1 MTGRTRSSSVVFV
14 VLLVAGCGGGGA
26 SHEAPAPRVA
36 VVLKGLDN
44 PYFGAMKEGIESAAK
59 QRRVVTD
66 VQVATDI
73 TDVVGQARKLSALVD
88 GAYGC
93 FVVNPINKMNLV
105 APLVPVAKAGVPI
118 VDIDS
123 PIGAAEARA
132 AGVRPV
138 SYIGTDNTAAGKE
151 GARAMSEALGGR
163 GGSIVLVGG
172 FAGDAGSTARLAGF
186 RGAAASLR
194 LRIVSTVSADFDFDK
209 AQAAAARALRNGQA
223 VDGFFA
229 ANDVMALG
237 IAQAVG
243 NARRPGVKVIGVDGI
258 ADALQAIKAGTMT
271 ATVSQ
276 YPFVIGQLG
285 VEACLAAVRGRAL
298 PARIDAPVQVVTSA
312 NVDQAIVNFP
322 RPVAAFADP
331 LAALLER

>member
-1 MTGRTRSSSVVFV
+1 
-14 VLLVAGCGGGGA
+14 
-26 SHEAPAPRVA
+26 
-36 VVLKGLDN
+36 
-44 PYFGAMKEGIESAAK
+44 
-59 QRRVVTD
+59 
-66 VQVATDI
+66 
-73 TDVVGQARKLSALVD
+73 
-88 GAYGC
+88 
-93 FVVNPINKMNLV
+93 
-105 APLVPVAKAGVPI
+105 
-118 VDIDS
+118 
-123 PIGAAEARA
+123 
-132 AGVRPV
+132 
-138 SYIGTDNTAAGKE
+138 
-151 GARAMSEALGGR
+151 
-163 GGSIVLVGG
+163 VLVGG

-194 LRIVSTVSADFDFDK
+194 LRIVSTLSADFDFDK

-243 NARRPGVKVIGVDGI
+243 NARRSGVKVIGVDGI